1 MAITAKEKRDLK
13 ITLKE
18 LGTYRGR
25 HTELVTVYVPQGYDM
40 NKIINHISQEQG
52 TATNIKSTATRK
64 NVVDALEKMLQHLKL
79 FIKTPENGL
88 AVFSGNVAERE
99 GQSDV
104 KVWSIEPPVPLNIRI
119 YRCDKEFVLDPLLD
133 MLETKEVY
141 GLVVMDRREG
151 QIALLKG
158 KSIIPISEARSN
170 VPGKTKAG
178 GQCLMPSS
186 LVQLSDGSLKKIKFV
201 HNPDTLKSMSLN
213 RDFIKDSR
221 VTDKWETKKTQIYKI
236 QTKNPVLEL
245 ESSKDHLFFVFTNK
259 GIATKAAEEL
269 KKGDYLMMPEKIEIK
284 GRIQKIDSKQ
294 YHNSFTINKKGR
306 ELIIKKRRLQKLLQ
320 TELAKK
326 LKLTQTAISVI
337 ELGKRNVSKS
347 NLKKICDELDIDFN
361 RFLKKYCSAYFYK
374 EIKLPVKLSTAFA
387 RILGYLIGDG
397 CIEKDRISFFEQNED
412 VAFYYKSLAEKLFST
427 TVSYRFRQ
435 SKNYHQLRLTS
446 RPLVRLIKNIFPEIK
461 KARNTMVPDLIMR
474 SKDDVV
480 AHFLKGLFDAE
491 GYISGMKLGLGMN
504 NDFLVRQTQML
515 LLRFGII
522 CSVYEYDNRANP
534 YSKNIRYSIQVSE
547 KESLER
553 FNRYVGFISE
563 EKSLRLAKTIKNKS
577 KTSYVRQIVVPGA
590 EIRKIIEDAGYNI
603 WMFPKVSTFFYNQR
617 MMGKQAFSDSILSK
631 IKDKTLYNKLKKIA
645 DIPIIPLKI
654 NNIEVINKHAR
665 MVDISVKDESFIAGG
680 IFVHNSAARYMRIR
694 EDAAKDFY
702 KKIAELMK
710 EAYLGK
716 EGLKGIIVGGPGP
729 TKYELVESGY
739 ITNDVKKKIIAIKDL
754 SYTGPFGL
762 QELLDRSQDVL
773 ASEELAHEKKAML
786 EFFETLAK
794 TPELVGYGE
803 EEVMKQLQMGAVAK
817 LLLSEALGDKQ
828 IDKFDEEA
836 QKVGTTVRIISTE
849 TREGVQLRDLGKVGA
864 ILRYPV
870 QV

>member
-18 LGTYRGR
+18 LGTYKGR
-25 HTELVTVYVPQGYDM
+25 HTELVTVYVPQGYDL

-79 FIKTPENGL
+79 FTKTPENGL

-158 KSIIPISEARSN
+158 KSIIPISETRSN

-201 HNPDTLKSMSLN
+201 HNQDALKSMDLN
-213 RDFIKDSR
+213 RKLIEDSI

-236 QTKNPVLEL
+236 HTKNPALEL

-259 GIATKAAEEL
+259 GITTKAAEEL
-269 KKGDYLMMPEKIEIK
+269 KKGDYLIMPEKIEIK
-284 GRIQKIDSKQ
+284 GRMQKIDSKQ

-320 TELAKK
+320 KELAKK
-326 LKLTQTAISVI
+326 LKLTQTAISFI

-347 NLKKICDELDIDFN
+347 NLKNICNELDIDFN
-361 RFLKKYCSAYFYK
+361 VFLKKYCSAYFYK
-374 EIKLPVKLSTAFA
+374 EIRLPVTLSTSLA
-387 RILGYLIGDG
+387 RVLGYLIGDG
-397 CIEKDRISFFEQNED
+397 SIEKDRISFFEQNED
-412 VAFYYKSLAEKLFST
+412 VAFYYKSLAEKLFRT
-427 TVSYRFRQ
+427 TLSYRFRQ
-435 SKNYHQLRLTS
+435 SKNYHQLRITS
-446 RPLVRLIKNIFPEIK
+446 RPLVRLIKSIFPEIK

-491 GYISGMKLGLGMN
+491 GYISGMKLGLSMN
-504 NDFLVRQTQML
+504 NNLLVRQTQML

-522 CSVYEYDNRANP
+522 CSVYEYDNKANP

-547 KESLER
+547 KESLEK
-553 FNRYVGFISE
+553 FNKYVGFISE
-563 EKSLRLAKTIKNKS
+563 EKSLRLANTIKNKS
-577 KTSYVRQIVVPGA
+577 KTSYVRQIVVSGA
-590 EIRKIIEDAGYNI
+590 EIRKIIED
-603 WMFPKVSTFFYNQR
+603 
-617 MMGKQAFSDSILSK
+617 
-631 IKDKTLYNKLKKIA
+631 
-645 DIPIIPLKI
+645 IPIIPLKV
-654 NNIEVINKHAR
+654 NNIEVINKHAS
-665 MVDISVKDESFIAGG
+665 MVDISVKNESFIANG

-729 TKYELVESGY
+729 TKYDLVESGY

-773 ASEELAHEKKAML
+773 ASEELAYEKKAML
-786 EFFETLAK
+786 QFFETLAK

-803 EEVMKQLQMGAVAK
+803 EEVMKQLQVGAVAT
-817 LLLSEALGDKQ
+817 LLLSESLGDKK

-836 QKVGTTVRIISTE
+836 QKVGTTVKIISTE
-849 TREGVQLRDLGKVGA
+849 TREGVQLRDIGKVGA